1 MCKAHQNR
9 PLSADIHMKSIC
21 VTGNSEYVINIV
33 AKALEQ
39 LGVVQAAPS
48 KNNSEMTMQSWLS
61 HVYSTPRK
69 TQDSKKIGKLWEK
82 VLIDIFLTNHKKT
95 LWQWNDKKS
104 LLALDYFYE
113 FDTDINFLIIP
124 TSLADHIGLSLSAV
138 SAYKDFDFKAE
149 VDDWWLYTQHVNAMR
164 TKEKVRIHYIDPREL
179 TTANEA
185 FKAVNLDVTEE
196 YCAKTI
202 DVHSSWSDPTFTYLA
217 AQLEAALLKADR
229 SRTNDTDASDEIA
242 ESIAALDFY
251 IGTRF
256 SQQGGSSDSPMLE
269 PLPYTMDISSC
280 NLSEKIEELES
291 ENDLILFQ
299 LHETQEE
306 FEHYIQRSKLALKQA
321 TISELRLS
329 KALDKHPEYWEYE
342 SLKAESIPGKN
353 AIRWQIKDTYLKTY
367 HCENLVLQTSGEG
380 EKFTLSLFNGEH
392 QTSPFFELTPSV
404 KQVDFHLNNAKKDVP
419 NPFSLVGP
427 TDWDNLVFLID
438 RLIGW
443 ITSEYAAATLPKET
457 ISKTSLE
464 LRNVRKTLD
473 KWPLTLRYDD
483 IVLKEVVD
491 VDNYK
496 ALGISLNNIRLG
508 SESWQTLEFRVSTFS
523 DGRGDS
529 AAHPRLE
536 FPESS
541 RQAIQS
547 WYPESND
554 DRGPRLELRFSK
566 PNAMD
571 TAVWT
576 HLADADKLLIAALLT
591 NLNIQL
597 HKLETAPQGA
607 QVMWREWHQI
617 ANFMRVTL
625 AKIHQSAK

>member
-1 MCKAHQNR
+1 
-9 PLSADIHMKSIC
+9 MKSIC

-39 LGVVQAAPS
+39 LGAVQAAPS
-48 KNNSEMTMQSWLS
+48 KNNSEMTMNSWLS
-61 HVYSTPRK
+61 HVYSTPQK
-69 TQDSKKIGKLWEK
+69 TLDNKKIGKLWEK
-82 VLIDIFLTNHKKT
+82 VLIDIFLANHKKT

-113 FDTDINFLIIP
+113 FDTDTSFLIIS

-138 SAYKDFDFKAE
+138 SAYKDFNFKAE
-149 VDDWWLYTQHVNAMR
+149 VDDWWLYTRHVTAIKKNVKA
-164 TKEKVRIHYIDPREL
+164 RIHHIDPRKLITVE
-179 TTANEA
+179 EA
-185 FKAVNLDVTEE
+185 FKAVNLDATEE
-196 YCAKTI
+196 HCAKTI
-202 DVHSSWSDPTFTYLA
+202 DVHSSWSDPAFTYLA
-217 AQLEAALLKADR
+217 AQLEAVLLKADH
-229 SRTNDTDASDEIA
+229 SRTNDTDASNEIA
-242 ESIAALDFY
+242 ESMAALDFY
-251 IGTRF
+251 ISTRF
-256 SQQGGSSDSPMLE
+256 TQQSDARDGLMRE
-269 PLPYTMDISSC
+269 PQSHAAVIADC
-280 NLSEKIEELES
+280 DLSEKIEELES

-306 FEHYIQRSKLALKQA
+306 FEHYIQRSRLALKQA
-321 TISELRLS
+321 TISERRLS

-342 SLKAESIPGKN
+342 SLDAELVPGKN
-353 AIRWQIKDTYLKTY
+353 AIKWQIKDTYLKTY
-367 HCENLVLQTSGEG
+367 HCENLVLLTSGEG
-380 EKFTLSLFNGEH
+380 ENFTLSLLNGEH
-392 QTSPFFELTPSV
+392 QTSPFFELTPSA
-404 KQVDFHLNNAKKDVP
+404 KQLDFHLNKAKKDVP

-443 ITSEYAAATLPKET
+443 ITSEPAAAALPKET
-457 ISKTSLE
+457 INKTSLE

-483 IVLKEVVD
+483 IVLREVVD

-508 SESWQTLEFRVSTFS
+508 SERWQTLEFRVSTFS
-523 DGRGDS
+523 DDRGDS

-541 RQAIQS
+541 RHAIQS

-571 TAVWT
+571 TTVWT

-597 HKLETAPQGA
+597 HKLETAPRGA